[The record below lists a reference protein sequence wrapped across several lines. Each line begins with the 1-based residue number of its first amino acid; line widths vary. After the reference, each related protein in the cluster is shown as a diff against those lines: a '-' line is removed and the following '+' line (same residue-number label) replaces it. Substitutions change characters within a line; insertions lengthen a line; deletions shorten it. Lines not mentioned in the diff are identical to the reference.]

1 MLESDCMSKNHK
13 RLSTL
18 DSPKSYVGSKCQVY
32 NCSGSLS
39 CALQIASLRAFGIEN
54 AVTCSVPIKV

>member
-1 MLESDCMSKNHK
+1 MLESDCTSKNQK

-18 DSPKSYVGSKCQVY
+18 DSPKSYVGSKHQVH

-39 CALQIASLRAFGIEN
+39 CALQITSLRASGIEN
-54 AVTCSVPIKV
+54 AVT

>member
-1 MLESDCMSKNHK
+1 MLESDCTSKNQK

-18 DSPKSYVGSKCQVY
+18 DSPKSYVGSKHQVH

-39 CALQIASLRAFGIEN
+39 CALQIASLRASGIEN
-54 AVTCSVPIKV
+54 AVT